1 MGMGVHTHKTQV
13 KCMMSQSI
21 INEIPVTED
30 T

>member
-1 MGMGVHTHKTQV
+1 MGMGVHTHKALV
-13 KCMMSQSI
+13 ECMMSQSI